1 MLLLEDL
8 ALGYDGK
15 PLFSGVNLTLRR
27 GKRIALVGPNGCGD
41 QARNYP

>member
-1 MLLLEDL
+1 MLLEHL

-15 PLFSGVNLTLRR
+15 PLFSGVNLTLRQ
-27 GKRIALVGPNGCGD
+27 GKRIALVGPIGCGH